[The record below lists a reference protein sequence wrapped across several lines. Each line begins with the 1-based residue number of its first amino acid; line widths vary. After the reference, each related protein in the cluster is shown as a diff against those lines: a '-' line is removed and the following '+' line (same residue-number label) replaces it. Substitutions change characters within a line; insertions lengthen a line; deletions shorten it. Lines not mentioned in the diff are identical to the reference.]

1 MVEAEKARYVRS
13 AAVVSRLIADE
24 TLVVPIRS
32 GVGDLDSIYSFN
44 SVGSDIW
51 GLLEKETTMEEM
63 CAWVTANYDVTEEQA
78 LLDIREFLG
87 ELKGTGLVTSVAG
100 APAV

>member
-1 MVEAEKARYVRS
+1 MLDMEKTKYVRS
-13 AAVVSRLIADE
+13 TAVVSRLIADE
-24 TLVVPIRS
+24 TLVVPIRG

-51 GLLEKETTMEEM
+51 SLLEKEVTVEEI
-63 CAWVTANYDVTEEQA
+63 CAWVTEHYEVTEEQA
-78 LLDIREFLG
+78 LNDICEFVG
-87 ELKGTGLVTSVAG
+87 ELVGSGLVSSVIT